1 MNDKQKKKI
10 VNFLNAK
17 PQDKIHRYKRRKVKK
32 VWVYAAI
39 ITTMIG
45 LESISS
51 NVNTLSGL
59 SSITVHADT
68 VVNYKQQYY
77 PPILIVESGSTAQ
90 TDGSNSYLN
99 LLYEIN
105 GKEASDVDYI
115 EFQLNNGT
123 NSTKS
128 NPKAKIIGETSKI
141 SGQPTVKLR
150 VDFSG
155 DEAFGNER
163 AFADGN
169 TVIHFIDGTSLV
181 INPNRNEIFL
191 FSKQD
196 VESNR
201 RGIMRLS
208 NFTEEEKNKTFEKSI
223 SIVEKGYIDD
233 MKSLSE
239 VTDFDS
245 LSDVNSLYKKT
256 IEAKLEQAS
265 EDFTNQDSGFKQFED
280 EVKSKKAEI
289 NAVTDAKKGAKEKAL
304 KEVDSL
310 LSQYRKSTF
319 DATGKD
325 VLSQITEGVAKIKA
339 VSVERE
345 KPFDKDAHKPT
356 VNQPTEG
363 EQVVSGKGVGGD
375 KITIKDKD
383 NKVIGTGTVAEDGTF
398 TVKTNRP
405 LEKGE
410 ELTVT
415 PTTDGKEGTPGTTT
429 VAEKPFDKD
438 AHKPTVNQ
446 PTEGEQVVSGKGVG
460 GDKITIKDKDN
471 KVIGKGTVAEDGTF
485 TVKTDRPLEKGEE
498 LTVIPTTDGK
508 EGTPGTTTVAEK
520 PFDKDAHKPT
530 VNQPIEGEQKVSG
543 KGVGGDKITIK
554 DKDNK
559 VIGKGTVGKQK
570 LPSTGEYDNKSLL
583 STGLLLLT
591 LAGGLLG
598 WKLKRNK

>member
-1 MNDKQKKKI
+1 MNDKQKKI

-51 NVNTLSGL
+51 NINILSGL

-68 VVNYKQQYY
+68 VVNYKQRYY
-77 PPILIVESGSTAQ
+77 PPILEVGSGSTAQ
-90 TDGSNSYLN
+90 EDGADSYLN
-99 LLYEIN
+99 LLYEIK

-115 EFQLNNGT
+115 EFQLNNGP
-123 NSTKS
+123 NSTKF
-128 NPKAKIIGETSKI
+128 NPKAKIIGGTNI
-141 SGQPTVKLR
+141 LGQSTVMLR

-155 DEAFGNER
+155 EEAFDNDK

-181 INPNRNEIFL
+181 INPNRNNIFFL
-191 FSKQD
+191 SKGN
-196 VESNR
+196 VEDNR
-201 RGIMRLS
+201 GDIMKLS

-223 SIVEKGYIDD
+223 SIVEKGYIDV

-245 LSDVNSLYKKT
+245 LSLTDVNSLYKNT
-256 IEAKLEQAS
+256 IEVKLEQAS
-265 EDFTNQDSGFKQFED
+265 KDFTNQDLGFKQFED
-280 EVKSKKAEI
+280 EAKSKKAEI
-289 NAVTDAKKGAKEKAL
+289 NAVTDAKEGAKEKAL

-319 DATGKD
+319 DATGED

-345 KPFDKDAHKPT
+345 DPFDKDAHKPT

-363 EQVVSGKGVGGD
+363 EQVVSGKGIGGD
-375 KITIKDKD
+375 EITIKDKD
-383 NKVIGTGTVAEDGTF
+383 N
-398 TVKTNRP
+398 N
-405 LEKGE
+405 
-410 ELTVT
+410 
-415 PTTDGKEGTPGTTT
+415 
-429 VAEKPFDKD
+429 
-438 AHKPTVNQ
+438 
-446 PTEGEQVVSGKGVG
+446 
-460 GDKITIKDKDN
+460 
-471 KVIGKGTVAEDGTF
+471 VIGKGTVAEDGTF

-530 VNQPIEGEQKVSG
+530 INQPTEGEQVVSG
-543 KGVGGDKITIK
+543 KGIGGDEITIK
-554 DKDNK
+554 DKDNN
-559 VIGKGTVGKQK
+559 VIGKGTVAEDG
-570 LPSTGEYDNKSLL
+570 T
-583 STGLLLLT
+583 
-591 LAGGLLG
+591 
-598 WKLKRNK
+598 

>member
-77 PPILIVESGSTAQ
+77 PPILRVESGSTAQ

-105 GKEASDVDYI
+105 GKKATDVDYI

-128 NPKAKIIGETSKI
+128 NPKAKITGGINI
-141 SGQPTVKLR
+141 LGQPTVMLR

-155 DEAFGNER
+155 REAFDNER
-163 AFADGN
+163 ALVDGN

-181 INPNRNEIFL
+181 INPNRNIIFL

-201 RGIMRLS
+201 RGIMDLS

-223 SIVEKGYIDD
+223 SIVDKAYIDD

-280 EVKSKKAEI
+280 EAKSKRAEI

-325 VLSQITEGVAKIKA
+325 VLGQITEGVAKIKA

-375 KITIKDKD
+375 
-383 NKVIGTGTVAEDGTF
+383 
-398 TVKTNRP
+398 
-405 LEKGE
+405 
-410 ELTVT
+410 EL
-415 PTTDGKEGTPGTTT
+415 
-429 VAEKPFDKD
+429 
-438 AHKPTVNQ
+438 
-446 PTEGEQVVSGKGVG
+446 
-460 GDKITIKDKDN
+460 TIKDKDN

-498 LTVIPTTDGK
+498 LTVIPTTDG
-508 EGTPGTTTVAEK
+508 
-520 PFDKDAHKPT
+520 
-530 VNQPIEGEQKVSG
+530 
-543 KGVGGDKITIK
+543 
-554 DKDNK
+554 
-559 VIGKGTVGKQK
+559 
-570 LPSTGEYDNKSLL
+570 
-583 STGLLLLT
+583 
-591 LAGGLLG
+591 
-598 WKLKRNK
+598 

>member
-105 GKEASDVDYI
+105 GKGASDVDYI
-115 EFQLNNGT
+115 EFQLNNGI

-128 NPKAKIIGETSKI
+128 NPKAKIIGETNTL
-141 SGQPTVKLR
+141 GQPTVMLR

-155 DEAFGNER
+155 DEAFGNKP
-163 AFADGN
+163 AFINGN

-181 INPNRNEIFL
+181 INPNRNNMFFL
-191 FSKQD
+191 SKQD

-201 RGIMRLS
+201 KGIMRLS

-245 LSDVNSLYKKT
+245 LSLTDVNSLYKKT

-280 EVKSKKAEI
+280 EAKSKKAEI

-356 VNQPTEG
+356 VNQPT
-363 EQVVSGKGVGGD
+363 
-375 KITIKDKD
+375 
-383 NKVIGTGTVAEDGTF
+383 
-398 TVKTNRP
+398 
-405 LEKGE
+405 
-410 ELTVT
+410 
-415 PTTDGKEGTPGTTT
+415 
-429 VAEKPFDKD
+429 
-438 AHKPTVNQ
+438 
-446 PTEGEQVVSGKGVG
+446 
-460 GDKITIKDKDN
+460 
-471 KVIGKGTVAEDGTF
+471 
-485 TVKTDRPLEKGEE
+485 
-498 LTVIPTTDGK
+498 
-508 EGTPGTTTVAEK
+508 
-520 PFDKDAHKPT
+520 
-530 VNQPIEGEQKVSG
+530 
-543 KGVGGDKITIK
+543 
-554 DKDNK
+554 
-559 VIGKGTVGKQK
+559 
-570 LPSTGEYDNKSLL
+570 
-583 STGLLLLT
+583 
-591 LAGGLLG
+591 
-598 WKLKRNK
+598 

>member
-77 PPILIVESGSTAQ
+77 PPILIVESGSTAP

-383 NKVIGTGTVAEDGTF
+383 NKVIG
-398 TVKTNRP
+398 
-405 LEKGE
+405 
-410 ELTVT
+410 
-415 PTTDGKEGTPGTTT
+415 
-429 VAEKPFDKD
+429 
-438 AHKPTVNQ
+438 
-446 PTEGEQVVSGKGVG
+446 
-460 GDKITIKDKDN
+460 
-471 KVIGKGTVAEDGTF
+471 
-485 TVKTDRPLEKGEE
+485 
-498 LTVIPTTDGK
+498 
-508 EGTPGTTTVAEK
+508 
-520 PFDKDAHKPT
+520 
-530 VNQPIEGEQKVSG
+530 
-543 KGVGGDKITIK
+543 
-554 DKDNK
+554 
-559 VIGKGTVGKQK
+559 KGTVGKQK